1 MRLAVIQIVLRGPSV
16 GYIVP
21 IFIIDKDSESLKDL
35 KKNKKNWGI
44 LCKAVLQGGPFEIG
58 LS

>member
-1 MRLAVIQIVLRGPSV
+1 ME
-16 GYIVP
+16 YIVP

-35 KKNKKNWGI
+35 KKNKKNWSI

-58 LS
+58 PS